1 MRSFA
6 VTVSLSYFLA
16 QAVWALILFNPAH
29 AQDENGKEPAPPAI
43 ELEHTAQSDQA
54 IHERIRSIFDEIETL
69 RNVTVEVNAG
79 VVTLKGSAIDTETIR
94 QAETLTARIEGVA
107 TINNEIRQETS
118 VEERLAPALEKLF
131 DRAQEGIRLLPL
143 FGVAVAA
150 FLTCVLLGL
159 WIARLDNPWNRIAPN
174 AFLADLIRQLVR
186 LVFIILGLV
195 AALDILGATALL
207 GTLLGAAGIV
217 GLAFGFAVRDTI
229 ENYIASILL
238 SIRQPFRPN
247 DHVMIEEYE
256 GHVIRLTSRA
266 TILLTFDG
274 NHVRIP
280 NSRVFKGVIK
290 NFSSH
295 PDRRFEFTLGVN
307 ADADLKKA
315 VDLGLDTLK
324 RLEFVLDDPKPL
336 GWIETVGDSS
346 VILWFAGWIDQR
358 KTSLFSA
365 RSEAIRLT
373 KSALENGGMELPEPI
388 YRLRLEQSAA
398 PANEKIVPMKS
409 QSASGKPDPSRP
421 GPSRSIEISD
431 TDKDTQMEEKV
442 AEERSKE
449 KGDDLLD
456 ADAPSE

>member
-1 MRSFA
+1 MRISTITARNVFI
-6 VTVSLSYFLA
+6 LIPI
-16 QAVWALILFNPAH
+16 VWALVLVHAAH
-29 AQDENGKEPAPPAI
+29 AQNGKDAEPAPPAI
-43 ELEHTAQSDQA
+43 ELNHTTQSDQA
-54 IHERIRSIFDEIETL
+54 IHERIRSIFDEIEAL
-69 RNVTVEVNAG
+69 REVSVTVNAG
-79 VVTLKGSAIDTETIR
+79 VVTLKGSVIDSETIQ
-94 QAETLTARIEGVA
+94 QAEELTARVEGVV

-118 VEERLAPALEKLF
+118 VEERLTPALAKLF
-131 DRAQEGIRLLPL
+131 DRLQEGIRFMPL
-143 FGVAVAA
+143 FGVAAAA
-150 FLTCVLLGL
+150 FLACVLLGL
-159 WIARLDNPWNRIAPN
+159 WIARLKNPWNKIAPN

-186 LVFIILGLV
+186 LVFVVLGLV

-247 DHVMIEEYE
+247 DHVLIEEWE

-266 TILLTFDG
+266 TVLLTFDG

-290 NFSSH
+290 NFSVH
-295 PDRRFEFTLGVN
+295 AERRFEFTLGVN
-307 ADADLKKA
+307 ADADLKRA
-315 VDLGLDTLK
+315 VDLGIASIET
-324 RLEFVLDDPKPL
+324 LEFVLDEPKPL

-358 KTSLFSA
+358 KTSLFAA

-373 KSALENGGMELPEPI
+373 KTVLEENGMELPEPI
-388 YRLRLEQSAA
+388 YRLRFAKTPSL
-398 PANEKIVPMKS
+398 ANEKIVPMRFKPE
-409 QSASGKPDPSRP
+409 SGNAGSSRT
-421 GPSRSIEISD
+421 EEAAD

-442 AEERSKE
+442 EEERRKDRE
-449 KGDDLLD
+449 TDLLD